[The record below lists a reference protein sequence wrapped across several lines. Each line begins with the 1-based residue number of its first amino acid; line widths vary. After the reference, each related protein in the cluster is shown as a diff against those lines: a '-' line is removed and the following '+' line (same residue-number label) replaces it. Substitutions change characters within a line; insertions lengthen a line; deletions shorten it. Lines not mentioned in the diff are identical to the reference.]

1 MMVPSLMN
9 AGLLRIRPIKSGG
22 VSERSL
28 THHLNDVD
36 VTFPPEGCVA
46 PPWTDLTQRQRVTM
60 KSLT

>member
-46 PPWTDLTQRQRVTM
+46 PP
-60 KSLT
+60 